1 MYSSTTEG
9 ISAGANAWRSISL
22 CIGIRTGSDMS
33 ARRALTRP
41 GGLRP
46 RGPPTPSL
54 AGPHDPRSAPAGAPV
69 ARLARYAA
77 RPQRVQNSRCEPH
90 NGLSESQDLVDSGRQ
105 PVPFGPFFVEPLPA
119 GAGEAAPA
127 RAPVV
132 HRHLPFRGKPPQLL
146 HAVQR
151 RV

>member
-90 NGLSESQDLVDSGRQ
+90 NGLDPGG
-105 PVPFGPFFVEPLPA
+105 F
-119 GAGEAAPA
+119 APA
-127 RAPVV
+127 DPPRLRSRGPTIPAPLRRARLWRAWPVMRLA
-132 HRHLPFRGKPPQLL
+132 HNEYKILAASRITG
-146 HAVQR
+146 
-151 RV
+151 